1 MKRRILFLLLCLFSL
16 AVEAQTKQIRG
27 TVLDSDGLPLPGAGV
42 NVTGT
47 KTGVSTD
54 MDGNFQL
61 TIPANAV
68 SLTVSFIGFNNK
80 VVPVTGQSVLKIQ
93 MQSSNIEMKEVVVVG
108 YGTQKKATLTGAV
121 GVVKG
126 ADLNKRSVASL
137 STALQGTIAGVT
149 VQQTSGE
156 PGADGANIRIRGV
169 GSFNSNTFPLV
180 LVDGI
185 EMDMNQVDMSTVESV
200 SVLKDAASASIYGSR
215 ASNGVVLITTKR
227 GKDGKLKLSF
237 DMYSTI
243 QTPTNLP
250 KVVKAADYLQAE
262 LNSLDN
268 AGVVTPPDQRA
279 AREQMIADQRNFKPD
294 NWNRYDTDW
303 KEATISDTA
312 LMTNYSLALSGGTK
326 ELKYYGAISALD
338 QGGLIANNNFKR
350 INIRV
355 NTDAMINS
363 WLKFSNEIS
372 YRESTQ
378 LTPGISSPKAII
390 NKALYMLPTL
400 SAVKELDGNW
410 GYGKNGD
417 NPVANAE
424 ASGKDIIKRP
434 ELLFNA
440 TLTATPIKD
449 LEILGQYSYR
459 KTEARGTYI
468 TTPYATSLKGV
479 FQGYY
484 PGSDGVS
491 ETWAQTVRN
500 YLRGQI
506 SYSKDFNLHKTKIQ
520 VGTQVEDNLNTDFN
534 ASKTGFELERYYLDN
549 GDKKTAEAGGGAS
562 NWSMASFYGRF
573 NYDYDDKY
581 LFEAT
586 GRYDGS
592 SRFVKGKQWGFFPS
606 VSAGWVV
613 SKEKFMEPIENY
625 ISFLKFRASYG
636 LLGNQDLK
644 INDVTINYPYAST
657 VNAGYDYWID
667 KQAATGVAQIALSN
681 PNITWEKSQQTNFG
695 VDASFFNKKLSAT
708 FDYYI
713 KDVYDMLLIY
723 PIPYYIGLNSTFTN
737 AGDMQNKGWET
748 SLTYKGNIGKFNFGI
763 TGTLGNNENE
773 VTKLYGDYPDRSLT
787 VGYPTRGIWGYVTDG
802 YYKDAND
809 VANSPRLSNAAKP
822 GYVKYVKT
830 DTSGLNPNQI
840 TDRDKVYLGD
850 PFPHFEYGLNLTGN
864 YSNFDLTVFFQG
876 VGQRDVLLTG
886 IGVRPFFNGSNL
898 FTHQLDSWTPD
909 NPNAA
914 YPILVPEAN
923 SADNFATSDKW
934 IQNGAYLRLKNVV
947 LGYSLPK
954 SFLDKMKLDGVRFY
968 LSGQNL
974 FTISNFFSGYDPEVN
989 YGGGFG
995 GEFYPIMQTY
1005 TFGANFKF

>member
-61 TIPANAV
+61 TIPANSV

-80 VVPVTGQSVLKIQ
+80 VVPVAGQSVLKIQ
-93 MQSSNIEMKEVVVVG
+93 MQSSNIEMKEVIVVG

-149 VQQTSGE
+149 VQQGSGE
-156 PGADGANIRIRGV
+156 PGADGANIRIRGI
-169 GSFNSNTFPLV
+169 GSAGSVTFPLV

-185 EMDMNQVDMSTVESV
+185 EMSIDQVDMSTVESV
-200 SVLKDAASASIYGSR
+200 SVLKDAASAAIYGSR
-215 ASNGVVLITTKR
+215 SANGVVLITTKR
-227 GKDGKLKLSF
+227 GKEGKLKLSF

-250 KVVKAADYLQAE
+250 NVVKAADYLQAE

-268 AGVVTPPDQRA
+268 AGVVTPADQRA
-279 AREQMIADQRNFKPD
+279 AREQIIADQRNFKPD

-303 KEATISDTA
+303 KKATISETA

-363 WLKFSNEIS
+363 WLKLSNEIS

-378 LTPGISSPKAII
+378 LRPGISSPKQII
-390 NKALYMLPTL
+390 NKSLYMLPTL
-400 SAVKELDGNW
+400 SAVTELDGYW
-410 GYGKNGD
+410 GHGKNGD
-417 NPVANAE
+417 NPVANAV
-424 ASGKDIIKRP
+424 ASGKEIIKRP

-459 KTEARGTYI
+459 KKEARKTKI
-468 TTPYATSLKGV
+468 KTPYETSLKGV
-479 FQGYY
+479 YLGAF
-484 PGSDGVS
+484 PTIDGVT
-491 ETWAQTVRN
+491 ETWEQNVRN

-506 SYSKDFNLHKTKIQ
+506 SYAKDFNLHKTKIQ
-520 VGTQVEDNLNTDFN
+520 VGTQLEDNLDADFE
-534 ASKTGFELERYYLDN
+534 ASRTGFELERYYLNN
-549 GDKKTAEAGGGAS
+549 GDVKTATAKGGAS
-562 NWSMASFYGRF
+562 DWSMASFYGRL
-573 NYDYDDKY
+573 NYDYNEKY
-581 LFEAT
+581 LLELT

-592 SRFVKGKQWGFFPS
+592 SHFDRGNQWGFFPS

-613 SKEKFMEPIENY
+613 SKENFMKSIENY

-636 LLGNQDLK
+636 LLGNQDL
-644 INDVTINYPYAST
+644 NLGTNTNYSYTSTIET
-657 VNAGYDYWID
+657 GYSYWID
-667 KQAATGVAQIALSN
+667 KQLASGVAQIELSN
-681 PNITWEKSQQTNFG
+681 PDISWESTKQLNFG
-695 VDASFFNKKLSAT
+695 LDVSLFNRKLSAT

-713 KDVYDMLLIY
+713 KDTYDLVLRY
-723 PIPYYIGLNSTFTN
+723 PVPYYIGLNPAYTN
-737 AGDMQNKGWET
+737 AGDMKNKGWES

-773 VTKLYGDYPDRSLT
+773 VTKLYGAYPDRSLT
-787 VGYPTRGIWGYVTDG
+787 VGYPKGGIWGYVTDG
-802 YYKDAND
+802 YYKDADD
-809 VANSPRLSNAAKP
+809 VANSPRLSNSAKP
-822 GYVKYVKT
+822 GYVKYVKMDPT
-830 DTSGLNPNQI
+830 GANPTQI
-840 TDRDKVYLGD
+840 TESDKVYLGD

-876 VGQRDVLLTG
+876 VGQRDVFLSG

-934 IQNGAYLRLKNVV
+934 VQNGAYLRLKNVV
-947 LGYSLPK
+947 IGYSLPK
-954 SFLDKMKLDGVRFY
+954 SLLDKTKLDGVRFY

-974 FTISNFFSGYDPEVN
+974 FTISNFFSGYDPEVT
-989 YGGGFG
+989 YDGGFG

>member
-16 AVEAQTKQIRG
+16 AVEAQTKQIKG
-27 TVLDSDGLPLPGAGV
+27 TVVDPDGLPLPGASV
-42 NVTGT
+42 VVSGT
-47 KTGVSTD
+47 KNGTSTD
-54 MDGNFQL
+54 FDGNFEL
-61 TIPANAV
+61 KIPNNATT
-68 SLTVSFIGFNNK
+68 LNVSFVGFNNMVVSVSGKTFVK
-80 VVPVTGQSVLKIQ
+80 VQ
-93 MQSSNIEMKEVVVVG
+93 MQTDKVQMQEVVVVG

-121 GVVKG
+121 GTVKG
-126 ADLNKRSVASL
+126 ADLNKRAVASL

-156 PGADGANIRIRGV
+156 PGADGSNIRIRGI
-169 GSFNSNTFPLV
+169 GSVNSNTYPLV

-185 EMDMNQVDMSTVESV
+185 EMDMNQVDMNTVESV

-227 GKDGKLKLSF
+227 GKEGKLKLSF
-237 DMYSTI
+237 DTYSTI
-243 QTPTNLP
+243 QAPTNMP
-250 KVVKAADYLQAE
+250 KVVRAADFLQAE

-268 AGVVTPPDQRA
+268 AGIVIPSDQRA
-279 AREQMIADQRNFKPD
+279 AREQAIADQRMYKPD

-312 LMTNYSLALSGGTK
+312 LMTNYSLALSGGSK
-326 ELKYYGAISALD
+326 EFKYHGTISALD
-338 QGGLIANNNFKR
+338 QDGLIETNNFKR

-355 NTDAMINS
+355 NTDAMLNS

-372 YRESTQ
+372 FRESTQ

-390 NKALYMLPTL
+390 NKSLYMLPTL
-400 SAVKELDGNW
+400 SAVTELDGYW
-410 GYGKNGD
+410 GHGKNGD
-417 NPVANAE
+417 NPVANAV
-424 ASGKDIIKRP
+424 ASGKDVIKRP
-434 ELLFNA
+434 ELMFNA

-468 TTPYATSLKGV
+468 TTPYESSLRGV
-479 FQGYY
+479 YLGAF
-484 PGSDGVS
+484 PGTDGVT

-506 SYSKDFNLHKTKIQ
+506 SYSKEFDLHKTKIQ
-520 VGTQVEDNLNTDFN
+520 VGTQVEDNFNSNFN
-534 ASKTGFELERYYLDN
+534 ASKTGFELDRYYLDN

-592 SRFVKGKQWGFFPS
+592 SRFVDGKKWGFFPS

-613 SKEKFMEPIENY
+613 SKEKFMEPVEDY
-625 ISFLKFRASYG
+625 INFLKFRASYG
-636 LLGNQDLK
+636 LLGNQD
-644 INDVTINYPYAST
+644 IGNYPYAST
-657 VNAGYDYWID
+657 VNTGYDYWID
-667 KQAATGVAQIALSN
+667 KQPATGIAQIALSN
-681 PNITWEKSQQTNFG
+681 PNVTWEKSRQINFG
-695 VDASFFNKKLSAT
+695 VDTSFFNRKLSAT

-713 KDVYDMLLIY
+713 KDVYDMLLVY
-723 PIPYYIGLNSTFTN
+723 PVPYYIGLNATYSN
-737 AGDMQNKGWET
+737 AGDMQNKGWES
-748 SLTYKGNIGKFNFGI
+748 SLTYKGKIGEFNFGV
-763 TGTLGNNENE
+763 TGTLSNNENE
-773 VTKLYGDYPDRSLT
+773 ITKLYGPYSDRSVT
-787 VGYPTRGIWGYVTDG
+787 VGYPNGGIWGYKTDG
-802 YYKDAND
+802 YYVDAND
-809 VANSPRLSNAAKP
+809 VANSPRLSNSAKP
-822 GYVKYVKT
+822 GYVKYVKMDPT
-830 DTSGLNPNQI
+830 GANPTQI
-840 TDRDKVYLGD
+840 TESDKVYLGD

-876 VGQRDVLLTG
+876 VGERKVMMSG
-886 IGVRPFFNGSNL
+886 IGVRPFFNGSNI

-909 NPNAA
+909 NQDAE

-923 SADNFATSDKW
+923 SADNFVTSDKW
-934 IQNGAYLRLKNVV
+934 VQNGAYLRLKNVV

-954 SFLDKMKLDGVRFY
+954 SFLDKTKLDGVRFY

-974 FTISNFFSGYDPEVN
+974 FTISDFYSGYDPEVS
-989 YGGGFG
+989 YGGSLG

>member
-16 AVEAQTKQIRG
+16 AVEAQTKQIKG
-27 TVLDSDGLPLPGAGV
+27 TVLDSDGLPLIGAGV
-42 NVTGT
+42 VVTGT
-47 KTGVSTD
+47 KTGTSTD
-54 MDGNFQL
+54 MDGNFQM
-61 TIPANAV
+61 TIPENAGTLTLSYIGYANMVV
-68 SLTVSFIGFNNK
+68 SVSGKSFVK
-80 VVPVTGQSVLKIQ
+80 VQ
-93 MQSSNIEMKEVVVVG
+93 MKSSNIEMQEVVVVG

-121 GVVKG
+121 GMVKG
-126 ADLNKRSVASL
+126 ADLNKRAIASL

-149 VQQTSGE
+149 VQQSSGE
-156 PGADGANIRIRGV
+156 PGADGSNIRIRGV
-169 GSFNSNTFPLV
+169 GSFNSTTFPLV

-185 EMDMNQVDMSTVESV
+185 EMDMNQVDMNAVESV

-227 GKDGKLKLSF
+227 GKEGKLRLSF
-237 DMYSTI
+237 DTYSTI
-243 QTPTNLP
+243 QAPTNMP
-250 KVVKAADYLQAE
+250 KVVRAADYLQAE
-262 LNSLDN
+262 LNALDN
-268 AGVVTPPDQRA
+268 AGTVLPADQRA
-279 AREQMIADQRNFKPD
+279 AREQMIADQRMYKPD
-294 NWNRYDTDW
+294 NWNRYDTNW
-303 KEATISDTA
+303 KEATINNTA

-326 ELKYYGAISALD
+326 EFKYYGAISALD
-338 QGGLIANNNFKR
+338 QGGLIENNNFKR

-355 NTDAMINS
+355 NTDAYLNS

-390 NKALYMLPTL
+390 NKSLYMLPTL
-400 SAVKELDGNW
+400 SAVTELDGNW

-417 NPVANAE
+417 NPVANAV
-424 ASGKDIIKRP
+424 ASGKDLTKRP

-484 PGSDGVS
+484 PGTDGVS

-500 YLRGQI
+500 YLRAQV
-506 SYSKDFNLHKTKIQ
+506 SYSKDFDLHKTKIQ
-520 VGTQVEDNLNTDFN
+520 LGTQVEDNLNTNFG
-534 ASKTGFELERYYLDN
+534 ASKTGFELDRYYLDN
-549 GDKKTAEAGGGAS
+549 GDGKTASANGGAS
-562 NWSMASFYGRF
+562 DWSMASFYGRF

-592 SRFVKGKQWGFFPS
+592 SRFVDGQKWGFFPS

-613 SKEKFMEPIENY
+613 SKEKFMEPVLDY

-636 LLGNQDLK
+636 LLGNQD
-644 INDVTINYPYAST
+644 IGNYPYAST
-657 VNAGYDYWID
+657 IDTGYSYWID
-667 KQAATGVAQIALSN
+667 KQLASGVAQTTLSN
-681 PNITWEKSQQTNFG
+681 SDITWEKSQQVNFG
-695 VDASFFNKKLSAT
+695 LDASFLNKKLSAT

-713 KDVYDMLLIY
+713 KDISDMLLVY
-723 PIPYYIGLNSTFTN
+723 PVPYYTGLNATYSN
-737 AGDMQNKGWET
+737 AGDMQNKGFET
-748 SLTYKGNIGKFNFGI
+748 TLTYKGKIGKFNFGI
-763 TGTLGNNENE
+763 TGTLSNNENK
-773 VTKLYGDYPDRSLT
+773 VTKLYGSYPDRSLT

-802 YYKDAND
+802 YYADAND
-809 VANSPRLSNAAKP
+809 VANSPRLSNSAKP

-830 DTSGLNPNQI
+830 DPSGLNPSQI
-840 TDRDKVYLGD
+840 TESDKVYLGD

-864 YSNFDLTVFFQG
+864 YSNFDLTVFIQG
-876 VGQRDVLLTG
+876 VGERKVFMSG

-898 FTHQLDSWTPD
+898 FTHQLDSWTPE
-909 NPNAA
+909 NPNAE

-923 SADNFATSDKW
+923 SADNFVTSDKW
-934 IQNGAYLRLKNVV
+934 VQDGAYLRLKNVV

-954 SFLDKMKLDGVRFY
+954 SFLDKTKLDGVRFY

-974 FTISNFFSGYDPEVN
+974 FTISKFYSGYDPEVS
-989 YGGGFG
+989 YGGSLG

>member
-1 MKRRILFLLLCLFSL
+1 MKRGILFLLLCLFSL
-16 AVEAQTKQIRG
+16 AVEAQTKQIKG
-27 TVLDSDGLPLPGAGV
+27 TVVDSDGLPLPGASV
-42 NVTGT
+42 VVTGT
-47 KTGVSTD
+47 KTGASTD
-54 MDGNFQL
+54 MDGDFQMA
-61 TIPANAV
+61 IPANAV
-68 SLTVSFIGFNNK
+68 SLTVSFIGFNNI
-80 VVPVTGQSVLKIQ
+80 VVPVAGKSVLRVQ
-93 MQSSNIEMKEVVVVG
+93 MLSSSIEMKEVVVVG

-121 GVVKG
+121 GMVKG
-126 ADLNKRSVASL
+126 ADLNKRAVASL

-156 PGADGANIRIRGV
+156 PGADGSNIRIRGI

-237 DMYSTI
+237 DTYSTI
-243 QTPTNLP
+243 QAPTNMP
-250 KVVKAADYLQAE
+250 KVVRAADFLQAE

-268 AGVVTPPDQRA
+268 AGIVTPPDQRA

-303 KEATISDTA
+303 AEETINDTA
-312 LMTNYSLALSGGTK
+312 LMTNYSLALSGGSK
-326 ELKYYGAISALD
+326 EFKYYGAISALD
-338 QGGLIANNNFKR
+338 QGGLIETNNFKR

-355 NTDAMINS
+355 NTDAMLNS

-390 NKALYMLPTL
+390 NKSLYLLPTL
-400 SAVKELDGNW
+400 SAVRELDGYW

-417 NPVANAE
+417 NPVASAE
-424 ASGKDIIKRP
+424 DSGRDVIKRP

-449 LEILGQYSYR
+449 LELLAQYSYR

-468 TTPYATSLKGV
+468 TNPYNTSLRGV
-479 FQGYY
+479 FQGSF
-484 PGSDGVS
+484 PGTDGVS

-500 YLRGQI
+500 FFRGQV
-506 SYSKDFNLHKTKIQ
+506 SYAKDFDLHKTKIQ
-520 VGTQVEDNLNTDFN
+520 VGTQIEDNLNSNFG
-534 ASKTGFELERYYLDN
+534 ASRTLFELDRYYLDN
-549 GDKKTAEAGGGAS
+549 GDAKTATATGGAS
-562 NWSMASFYGRF
+562 DWSMASFYGRF

-592 SRFVKGKQWGFFPS
+592 SRFVDGQKWGFFPS

-613 SKEKFMEPIENY
+613 SRENFMESIKDY
-625 ISFLKFRASYG
+625 VSFLKFRASYG
-636 LLGNQDLK
+636 LLGNQD
-644 INDVTINYPYAST
+644 IGNYPYAST
-657 VNAGYDYWID
+657 IDTGYSYWID
-667 KQAATGVAQIALSN
+667 KQLASGVAQTTLSN
-681 PNITWEKSQQTNFG
+681 SDITWEKSQQINFG
-695 VDASFFNKKLSAT
+695 LDVSFFNRKLSAT

-713 KDVYDMLLIY
+713 KDVYDMLLVY
-723 PIPYYIGLNSTFTN
+723 PVPYYTGLNATFSN
-737 AGDMQNKGWET
+737 AGDMQNKGFET
-748 SLTYKGNIGKFNFGI
+748 TLTYNGNIGKFKFGI
-763 TGTLGNNENE
+763 TGTLSNNENE
-773 VTKLYGDYPDRSLT
+773 VTRLYGAYPDRSLT
-787 VGYPTRGIWGYVTDG
+787 VGYPTRGIWGYVTNG
-802 YYKDAND
+802 YYADAND
-809 VANSPRLSNAAKP
+809 VANSPRLSNSAKP

-830 DTSGLNPNQI
+830 DPSGLNPTI
-840 TDRDKVYLGD
+840 IGESDKVYLGD

-876 VGQRDVLLTG
+876 VGERSVVMSG
-886 IGVRPFFNGSNL
+886 IGVRPFFNGSNI

-909 NPNAA
+909 NPNAE

-923 SADNFATSDKW
+923 SADNFVTSDKW
-934 IQNGAYLRLKNVV
+934 VQDGAYLRLKNVV

-954 SFLDKMKLDGVRFY
+954 SFLDKTKLDGIRFY

-974 FTISNFFSGYDPEVN
+974 FTISNFYSGYDPEVN
-989 YGGGFG
+989 YGGALG